1 MTATMAAADASIH
14 YSSIVGQEGRGVGG
28 GGE

>member
-14 YSSIVGQEGRGVGG
+14 YSSIVGHEGRGGG
-28 GGE
+28 QAD